1 MSSHFLVSM
10 LPHVLAAVSQKKYRL
25 EAVVLIT
32 AFTKES
38 RAVCRGFEAF
48 AAVIRAMSLN

>member
-1 MSSHFLVSM
+1 M